1 MGMTLRIA
9 AFLLAALSVASCGSD
24 GLQRTGYETLQNVG
38 RQQCLSDPARN
49 PADCYNRQRYE
60 DYRAAQEAGEP

>member
-1 MGMTLRIA
+1 MGVKLRVA
-9 AFLLAALSVASCGSD
+9 GVLLSGLCVAGCGSD

-49 PADCYNRQRYE
+49 PADCYNRQSY
-60 DYRAAQEAGEP
+60 DGYRSAQNAGEP

>member
-1 MGMTLRIA
+1 MGVKLRVA
-9 AFLLAALSVASCGSD
+9 GVLLSGLCVAGCGSD

-49 PADCYNRQRYE
+49 PADCYNR
-60 DYRAAQEAGEP
+60 